1 MSDYYA
7 AKQCQLK
14 LFGNTVKSILEAN
27 DLRDRDL
34 DVVEL
39 WSGVGS
45 IVKAAQTHAAVPFDI
60 NRRPGVTD
68 VEGPGNE
75 DITSPAGFN
84 KALDYVLR
92 LRPSGLLFMAPV
104 CSSFSFCNM
113 HNTKRNRD
121 NVRGDESYA
130 PVQKGNLMA
139 DIAGF
144 FLCVA
149 LARKVHTVIENPV
162 GSLIFSHLA
171 PITNL
176 FGTLEFA
183 TADRCAYVNKKPGE
197 VTYKKPYKFLV
208 SGRWLRDR
216 LRKCTCV
223 GRQHAPLMVKNEK
236 GQISGRAQ
244 CLTESAAYPRALGE
258 AIVAA
263 WEWNSFPRV
272 VHNAPDESDVKES
285 DRPSKIRRTTRSSGV
300 DDPWDAVGHS
310 DDGADGAD
318 ETADNYL
325 ANKDDELEIG
335 GDPWR
340 AVAESPTGD
349 TPWAE

>member
-45 IVKAAQTHAAVPFDI
+45 IVKAARNHVAVPFDI

-68 VEGPGNE
+68 LEGPGNE

-121 NVRGDESYA
+121 NVR
-130 PVQKGNLMA
+130 VM
-139 DIAGF
+139 
-144 FLCVA
+144 
-149 LARKVHTVIENPV
+149 
-162 GSLIFSHLA
+162 
-171 PITNL
+171 
-176 FGTLEFA
+176 
-183 TADRCAYVNKKPGE
+183 
-197 VTYKKPYKFLV
+197 
-208 SGRWLRDR
+208 
-216 LRKCTCV
+216 
-223 GRQHAPLMVKNEK
+223 
-236 GQISGRAQ
+236 
-244 CLTESAAYPRALGE
+244 
-258 AIVAA
+258 
-263 WEWNSFPRV
+263 
-272 VHNAPDESDVKES
+272 
-285 DRPSKIRRTTRSSGV
+285 
-300 DDPWDAVGHS
+300 
-310 DDGADGAD
+310 
-318 ETADNYL
+318 
-325 ANKDDELEIG
+325 
-335 GDPWR
+335 
-340 AVAESPTGD
+340 SPTRLCRRATSWQTLQGSSSAWPSRVRC
-349 TPWAE
+349 TL